1 MNKTEFTKSRR
12 GSGIQESVVRI
23 NTNGSKTLSAAR
35 RKIPACIFPVLYSV
49 FWLLIPVFF
58 IFISGCGSAP
68 PQLSDT
74 HLKAAELNRKAEAAF
89 RKADYKQALF
99 LYSEALRTDRSIEDL
114 DGIAINLIN
123 LAAVS
128 RETGDRVKA
137 HKYINEIF
145 NSSPM
150 TQNTSLLAE
159 AAFVKAS
166 VCVDEGGYALSA
178 EWADKALSFCR
189 DKECGPEGKLY
200 NLKARLSLL
209 KGDPASAL
217 SYGSAALELNSKHK
231 DSEETANSL
240 RLLASAKAS
249 KGDMGGAEKLYEEA
263 LAIDKAAGLSRKVI
277 IDLAG
282 LGDILAAQGRNEGA
296 LQHYQRALSAAGN
309 AGAEQAVK
317 DLSEKISV
325 LNKKQTK

>member
-1 MNKTEFTKSRR
+1 MNN
-12 GSGIQESVVRI
+12 QRI
-23 NTNGSKTLSAAR
+23 VTSSQSPVASQGK
-35 RKIPACIFPVLYSV
+35 RKELTGYRLFSQ
-49 FWLLIPVFF
+49 FSWLLATSYWLLFLPWLLFLA
-58 IFISGCGSAP
+58 GCGSAP

-74 HLKAAELNRKAEAAF
+74 HLKAAELNRKAETAF
-89 RKADYKQALF
+89 RKADYKQALV
-99 LYSEALRTDRSIEDL
+99 LYSEALRTDRSIENL

-137 HKYINEIF
+137 HKYIDEIF
-145 NSSPM
+145 KSSPM
-150 TQNTSLLAE
+150 TKDPSLLTE

-166 VCVDEGGYALSA
+166 VCADEGRYDLST
-178 EWADKALSFCR
+178 EWADRALSYCR
-189 DKECGPEGKLY
+189 DKECGTEGKLY

-217 SYGSAALELNSKHK
+217 SYGGTALELNSKYK

-240 RLLASAKAS
+240 KLLASARAS
-249 KGDMGGAEKLYEEA
+249 KGDMGGAVKLYEEA

-282 LGDILAAQGRNEGA
+282 LGDILAAQGRNEEA
-296 LQHYQRALSAAGN
+296 LQYYQRALSAAGS
-309 AGAEQAVK
+309 AGTERAVK

-325 LNKKQTK
+325 LNKKQTQ